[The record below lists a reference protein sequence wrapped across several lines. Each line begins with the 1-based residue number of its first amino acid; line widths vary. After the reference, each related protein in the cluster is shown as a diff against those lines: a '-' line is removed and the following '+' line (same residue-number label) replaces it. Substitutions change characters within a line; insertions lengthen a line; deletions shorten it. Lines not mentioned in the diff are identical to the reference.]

1 LANQMGVIFDMDG
14 VLVDSYQT
22 HFASWREV
30 AAKHG
35 LTMTK
40 GEFAGTFGRTS
51 RDIIGILWPG
61 KFSDAEV
68 PRVDQDKEATYRR
81 MLEEGFPEMDGAGEL
96 IGGLYKSGFG
106 IAIGSSGPP
115 ENVELVR
122 GHISNGPFITAS
134 VNGTEVTRGKP
145 DPQVFLKAAEKLG
158 IAAKLCA
165 VVEDA
170 PVGVEAARRA
180 GMVSIGLLGTAP
192 AEKLAV
198 HAHLVVDSLR
208 KLSPAIIQKAIEA
221 NGRS

>member
-1 LANQMGVIFDMDG
+1 LTTNKLGVIFDMDG

-22 HFASWREV
+22 HFASWRET

-35 LTMTK
+35 LSMTQA
-40 GEFAGTFGRTS
+40 EFAGTFGRTS
-51 RDIIGILWPG
+51 RDIISILWPG

-68 PRVDQDKEATYRR
+68 PLVDQDKEAIYRR
-81 MLEEGFPEMDGAGEL
+81 MLDEGFPEMDGAGGL
-96 IGGLYKSGFG
+96 IAALHKSGFG

-115 ENVELVR
+115 ENVALVQR
-122 GHISNGPFITAS
+122 HISNGSFITAS
-134 VNGTEVTRGKP
+134 VNGSEVTRGKP

-158 IAAKLCA
+158 IAAKRCA

-192 AEKLAV
+192 AEKLAI
-198 HAHLVVDSLR
+198 HAHFVVESLR
-208 KLSPAIIQKAIEA
+208 KLSPELIQKAIEA
-221 NGRS
+221 NG